1 MLSIDSAE
9 RRILLF
15 SHETTLSGAPLALY
29 YLACSLSERGPHPVV
44 AAPERGPIS
53 ELLAAR
59 GIETVIDA
67 PFSPTKSTRN
77 STRSVPT
84 FDIVVANTLAS
95 WPAIRAA
102 RAAGRCAI
110 WYLHETLVA
119 VELMQKISEIQP
131 TLNLADLL
139 VTPTRQTARLYEG
152 ATRSRIEV
160 VPYGIP
166 EIEVVKRA

>member
-1 MLSIDSAE
+1 M
-9 RRILLF
+9 
-15 SHETTLSGAPLALY
+15 
-29 YLACSLSERGPHPVV
+29 
-44 AAPERGPIS
+44 
-53 ELLAAR
+53 
-59 GIETVIDA
+59 
-67 PFSPTKSTRN
+67 
-77 STRSVPT
+77 
-84 FDIVVANTLAS
+84 VANTLAS

-152 ATRSRIEV
+152 ATRTKIEV

-166 EIEVVKRA
+166 RDRRHLCECA